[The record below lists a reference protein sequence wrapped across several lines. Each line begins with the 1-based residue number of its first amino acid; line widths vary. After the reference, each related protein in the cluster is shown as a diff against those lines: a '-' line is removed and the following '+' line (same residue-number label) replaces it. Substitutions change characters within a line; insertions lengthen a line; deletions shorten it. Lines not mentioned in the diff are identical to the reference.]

1 MTGFTDAEG
10 CFSLQIRNR
19 NNSWYVEAR
28 FDISLHKNE
37 RDLMKQIQY
46 YFGGVGGIS
55 VHGKD
60 SIRYTVSSIEQINN
74 KILPHFDKY
83 PLLTQKF
90 SDYILFKEAVSLI
103 NSKKDMKKEEFL
115 VKIVEIKAS
124 MNRGLLEGSELK
136 INFPNIVPVTRPIV
150 KSQILTPY

>member
-1 MTGFTDAEG
+1 
-10 CFSLQIRNR
+10 
-19 NNSWYVEAR
+19 
-28 FDISLHKNE
+28 
-37 RDLMKQIQY
+37 MKQIQY

>member
-1 MTGFTDAEG
+1 MLNSFKEFFKCGTIVLDNKKDG
-10 CFSLQIRNR
+10 SLKYKVSDL
-19 NNSWYVEAR
+19 NSLVN
-28 FDISLHKNE
+28 I
-37 RDLMKQIQY
+37 I
-46 YFGGVGGIS
+46 I
-55 VHGKD
+55 
-60 SIRYTVSSIEQINN
+60 
-74 KILPHFDKY
+74 PHFDKY